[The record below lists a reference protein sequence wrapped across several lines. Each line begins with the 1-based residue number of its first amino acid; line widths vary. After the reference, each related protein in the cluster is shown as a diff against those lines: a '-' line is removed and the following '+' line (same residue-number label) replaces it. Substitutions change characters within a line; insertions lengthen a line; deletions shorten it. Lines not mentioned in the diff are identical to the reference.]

1 MSVVPERSDD
11 NHPVDMAN
19 EIFNGL
25 PNLIGVGNSLGGHF
39 NRLWCEYT
47 GLASFDNQGACWLK
61 ALHPDDYAH
70 IDSLWQQSITA
81 ITSFVYQ
88 ARLRHC
94 SGEYRWFL
102 LSFGAKKDPNSA
114 QCRWF
119 LSCTDIHQQMLEKQI
134 IAEKLAAQKNML
146 DASVDCIKVINND
159 GSLLHINK
167 AGSIA
172 LGIDVNRQQFGM
184 PWLGLLQP
192 EVRQRGKKALRKV
205 LSGRNARFAGLSATQ
220 DGRLQHW
227 DNILTP
233 VIDKD
238 SRIQNILCVSRDV
251 TSQRIAEKRLLIASE
266 YDELTG
272 LPNRRLFKK
281 RLKQEMKRSLA
292 NNKSLGLILLDL
304 DHFKLVNDTLGHD
317 AGDHLL
323 RVLARRLK
331 ADLNPNSFVSRLGGD
346 EFAVVISDV
355 ENEQNIFKI
364 ANNFLLQLETP
375 ITHGGKALHCGMSI
389 GGALYPQD
397 ARDASELMKC
407 ADTALY
413 ELKDGGRGGVY
424 MFNPQMMDKA
434 RERAT
439 QLNHARQI
447 VRNNQIRP
455 SYQPKVNL
463 TTGTIVG
470 FEALLRWYCPQKG
483 IQMPDSVCEA
493 FNDYE
498 LATKIGETM
507 QMKVFAD
514 ISAWLASG
522 AEVLPVSLNASPIE
536 FLRDSYAE
544 TFLQRLQM
552 FNIPH
557 HLIELE
563 VTEHAF
569 NKHGSKYV
577 LRALQMLKEMGIRI
591 ALDDFGTGHSSFT
604 HLMNYPLDCIKL
616 DRDFIRRM
624 NHEAA
629 ILGIVESMGILGQK
643 LSIDII
649 AEGIET
655 EQQRQT
661 LCNSGYHLG
670 QGFLFSQAVEAPRAL
685 SMLLKRPAPKI
696 TA

>member
-1 MSVVPERSDD
+1 MNVLPEHSDG
-11 NHPVDMAN
+11 NHPVDIAN

-39 NRLWCEYT
+39 NTLWCDYT
-47 GLASFDNQGACWLK
+47 GLSSFDNSDLCWLK
-61 ALHPDDYAH
+61 ALHPDDLARV
-70 IDSLWQQSITA
+70 DTLWKASG
-81 ITSFVYQ
+81 SFIEEV
-88 ARLRHC
+88 RLRHY

-102 LSFGAKKDPNSA
+102 LSFAARMVPNST
-114 QCRWF
+114 QKHWY
-119 LSCTDIHQQMLEKQI
+119 LSCADIHQQMMEKQTI
-134 IAEKLAAQKNML
+134 TEMLAAQKNML
-146 DASVDCIKVINND
+146 DASVDCIKLINND
-159 GSLLHINK
+159 GSVQHMNK

-172 LGIDVNRQQFGM
+172 LGIDENQQQFGM

-192 EVRQRGKKALRKV
+192 EVRKRGRKALRKV
-205 LSGRNARFAGLSATQ
+205 LSGKNARFAGLSAAP
-220 DGRLQHW
+220 DGTLQHW
-227 DNILTP
+227 DNILSP
-233 VIDKD
+233 VIDND
-238 SRIQNILCVSRDV
+238 DRIQNILCVSRDV
-251 TSQRIAEKRLLIASE
+251 TSQRITEQRLLIASE

-272 LPNRRLFKK
+272 LPNRRLFKRK
-281 RLKQEMKRSLA
+281 LKQEMKRALS

-323 RVLARRLK
+323 RVLSRRLM
-331 ADLNPNSFVSRLGGD
+331 AHLNSNSFVSRLGGD

-355 ENEQNIFKI
+355 ENEQDIFKI
-364 ANNFLLQLETP
+364 ANSFLMQLESP

-389 GGALYPQD
+389 GCALYPQD

-424 MFNPQMMDKA
+424 MFNPKMMDKA
-434 RERAT
+434 KDRAA

-455 SYQPKVNL
+455 SYQPKVSL
-463 TTGTIVG
+463 ATGAIVG

-483 IQMPDSVCEA
+483 MQMPDTVREA

-514 ISAWLASG
+514 ISDWLAAG

-536 FLRDSYAE
+536 FLRDTYAE

-604 HLMNYPLDCIKL
+604 HLMDYPLDCIKL

-624 NHEAA
+624 NNEPA
-629 ILGIVESMGILGQK
+629 ILGIVESMGVLGQK
-643 LSIDII
+643 LAIDII

-661 LCNSGYHLG
+661 LRDSGYHLG
-670 QGFLFSQAVEAPRAL
+670 QGFLFSQAVEAPGAL
-685 SMLLKRPAPKI
+685 NMLRQNVPSNL
-696 TA
+696 

>member
-1 MSVVPERSDD
+1 MSVLPECNDG
-11 NHPVDMAN
+11 NHPFDIAN
-19 EIFNGL
+19 EIFDGL
-25 PNLIGVGNSLGGHF
+25 PNLIGVGNSFGGHF
-39 NRLWCEYT
+39 NKLWCEYSGLSSYDNRNT
-47 GLASFDNQGACWLK
+47 GWLK
-61 ALHPDDYAH
+61 ALHPDDYALV
-70 IDSLWQQSITA
+70 DSLCQQAMTTA
-81 ITSFVYQ
+81 TSFVKQ

-102 LSFGAKKDPNSA
+102 LSFGVKKAPNSA
-114 QCRWF
+114 HNHWF
-119 LSCTDIHQQMLEKQI
+119 LSCTDIHHQMLEKQI

-159 GSLLHINK
+159 GSLLHMNK

-172 LGIDVNRQQFGM
+172 LGVDENQQQFGM

-192 EVRQRGKKALRKV
+192 EVRQRGQKALRKV
-205 LSGRNARFAGLSATQ
+205 LSGKNARFAGLSATP

-227 DNILTP
+227 DNILSP
-233 VIDKD
+233 VFDKD
-238 SRIQNILCVSRDV
+238 ARIQNILCVSRDV
-251 TSQRIAEKRLLIASE
+251 SSQRIAEKRLLIASE

-281 RLKQEMKRSLA
+281 RLKQEMKRSRA

-331 ADLNPNSFVSRLGGD
+331 ADLNANSFVSRLGGD

-355 ENEQNIFKI
+355 ENEQDIFKI

-463 TTGTIVG
+463 ATGAIVG
-470 FEALLRWYCPQKG
+470 FEALLRWYCPQNG
-483 IQMPDSVCEA
+483 IQTPDSVCEA

-624 NHEAA
+624 NNETA

>member
-1 MSVVPERSDD
+1 MSVLPERSDEKP
-11 NHPVDMAN
+11 PVDMAN

-25 PNLIGVGNSLGGHF
+25 PNLIGMGNSLGGHF
-39 NRLWCEYT
+39 NKLWCEYT
-47 GLASFDNQGACWLK
+47 GISSFDNPGACWLK
-61 ALHPDDYAH
+61 ALHPAEYPL
-70 IDSLWQQSITA
+70 IEPLWQQAIATA
-81 ITSFVYQ
+81 TSFVNEV
-88 ARLRHC
+88 RLRQYN
-94 SGEYRWFL
+94 GEYRWFL
-102 LSFGAKKDPNSA
+102 LSFGAKKKPDSEETD
-114 QCRWF
+114 WF
-119 LSCTDIHQQMLEKQI
+119 LSGTDIHDSVLEKQRI
-134 IAEKLAAQKNML
+134 TTTLAAQKNML

-159 GSLLHINK
+159 GTLLHINR
-167 AGSIA
+167 AGSVA
-172 LGIDVNRQQFGM
+172 LGIDEHQPQFGM
-184 PWLGLLQP
+184 PWLNLLQP
-192 EVRQRGKKALRKV
+192 EVRSRGKKALRKV
-205 LSGRNARFAGLSATQ
+205 LTGKNARFAGLSATP
-220 DGRLQHW
+220 DGKLQHW
-227 DNILTP
+227 DNILSP
-233 VIDKD
+233 VFDNED
-238 SRIQNILCVSRDV
+238 RIENILCVSRDV
-251 TSQRIAEKRLLIASE
+251 SSQRIAEKRLLIASQ

-281 RLKQEMKRSLA
+281 RLKQEMKRALSS
-292 NNKSLGLILLDL
+292 NKSLGLILLDL
-304 DHFKLVNDTLGHD
+304 DHFKLVNDTLGHA

-323 RVLARRLK
+323 RVLSRRLT
-331 ADLNPNSFVSRLGGD
+331 AYLNPNSFVSRLGGD
-346 EFAVVISDV
+346 EFAIVIGDV
-355 ENEQNIFKI
+355 ENEQDIYKI
-364 ANNFLLQLETP
+364 ANTFLLQLESP

-389 GGALYPQD
+389 GCALYPQD

-434 RERAT
+434 KERAA

-447 VRNNQIRP
+447 VRDNQIRP
-455 SYQPKVNL
+455 SYQPKVSL
-463 TTGTIVG
+463 ATGAIVG
-470 FEALLRWYCPQKG
+470 FEALLRWYCPHHGMK
-483 IQMPDSVCEA
+483 MPDTVVEA

-498 LATKIGETM
+498 LATKISETM

-514 ISAWLASG
+514 IATWIASG
-522 AEVLPVSLNASPIE
+522 VEVLPVSLNAAPIE
-536 FLRDSYAE
+536 FLRDNYAE
-544 TFLQRLQM
+544 TFLRRLQM
-552 FNIPH
+552 FRIPH

-604 HLMNYPLDCIKL
+604 HLMDYPLDCIKL

-624 NHEAA
+624 NNEPA

-661 LCNSGYHLG
+661 LRDSGYHLG
-670 QGFLFSQAVEAPRAL
+670 QGFLFSQAVEAPQVIN
-685 SMLLKRPAPKI
+685 MLRENVPSN
-696 TA
+696 T

>member
-1 MSVVPERSDD
+1 MSVLPERSDEKP
-11 NHPVDMAN
+11 PVDMAN

-25 PNLIGVGNSLGGHF
+25 PNLIGMGNSLGGHF
-39 NRLWCEYT
+39 NKLWCEYT
-47 GLASFDNQGACWLK
+47 GLSSFDNPGACWLK
-61 ALHPDDYAH
+61 ALHPAEYPL
-70 IDSLWQQSITA
+70 IESLWQQAIATA
-81 ITSFVYQ
+81 TSFVNEV
-88 ARLRHC
+88 RLRQYN
-94 SGEYRWFL
+94 GEYRWFL
-102 LSFGAKKDPNSA
+102 LSFGAKKKPDSEETD
-114 QCRWF
+114 WY
-119 LSCTDIHQQMLEKQI
+119 LSGTDIHDSVLEKQRI
-134 IAEKLAAQKNML
+134 TTTLAAQKNML

-159 GSLLHINK
+159 GTLLHINR
-167 AGSIA
+167 AGSVA
-172 LGIDVNRQQFGM
+172 LGIDEHQPQFGM
-184 PWLGLLQP
+184 PWLNLLQP
-192 EVRQRGKKALRKV
+192 EVRSRGKKALRKV
-205 LSGRNARFAGLSATQ
+205 LTGKNARFAGLSATP
-220 DGRLQHW
+220 DGKLQHW
-227 DNILTP
+227 DNILSP
-233 VIDKD
+233 VFDNED
-238 SRIQNILCVSRDV
+238 RIENILCVSRDV
-251 TSQRIAEKRLLIASE
+251 SSQRIAEKRLLIASQ

-281 RLKQEMKRSLA
+281 RLKQEMKRALSTH
-292 NNKSLGLILLDL
+292 KSLGLILLDL
-304 DHFKLVNDTLGHD
+304 DHFKLVNDTLGHA

-323 RVLARRLK
+323 RVLSRRLT
-331 ADLNPNSFVSRLGGD
+331 AYLNPNSFVSRLGGD
-346 EFAVVISDV
+346 EFAIVIGDV
-355 ENEQNIFKI
+355 ENEQDIYKI
-364 ANNFLLQLETP
+364 ANTFLLQLESP

-389 GGALYPQD
+389 GCALYPQD

-434 RERAT
+434 KERAA

-447 VRNNQIRP
+447 VRDNQIRP
-455 SYQPKVNL
+455 SYQPKVSL
-463 TTGTIVG
+463 ATGAIVG
-470 FEALLRWYCPQKG
+470 FEALLRWYCPHHGMK
-483 IQMPDSVCEA
+483 MPDTVVEA

-498 LATKIGETM
+498 LATKISETM

-514 ISAWLASG
+514 IATWIASG
-522 AEVLPVSLNASPIE
+522 VEVLPVSLNAAPIE
-536 FLRDSYAE
+536 FLRDNYAE
-544 TFLQRLQM
+544 TFLRRLQM
-552 FNIPH
+552 FRIPH

-604 HLMNYPLDCIKL
+604 HLMDYPLDCIKL

-624 NHEAA
+624 NNEPA

-661 LCNSGYHLG
+661 LRDSGYHLG
-670 QGFLFSQAVEAPRAL
+670 QGFLFSQAVEAPQVIN
-685 SMLLKRPAPKI
+685 MLRENVPSN
-696 TA
+696 T

>member
-1 MSVVPERSDD
+1 MNVLPEHSDE
-11 NHPVDMAN
+11 NHPVDIAN

-25 PNLIGVGNSLGGHF
+25 PNLIGVGKGLGGHF
-39 NRLWCEYT
+39 NTLWCEYT
-47 GLASFDNQGACWLK
+47 GLSSFDHNDVGWLE
-61 ALHPDDYAH
+61 ALHSDEYAH
-70 IDSLWQQSITA
+70 ITMLQQQSMLSA
-81 ITSFVYQ
+81 DSFVQ
-88 ARLRHC
+88 EARLRHC

-102 LSFGAKKDPNSA
+102 LSFGAKKDQGSTLVH
-114 QCRWF
+114 WY
-119 LSCTDIHQQMLEKQI
+119 LSCADIHEKMLKKQLT
-134 IAEKLAAQKNML
+134 AETLAAQKNML

-159 GSLLHINK
+159 GSVLHMNK

-172 LGIDVNRQQFGM
+172 LGLDENQQQFGM

-192 EVRQRGKKALRKV
+192 EVRNRGRKALRKV
-205 LSGRNARFAGLSATQ
+205 LNGKNARFAGLSASPT
-220 DGRLQHW
+220 GTLQHW
-227 DNILTP
+227 DNILSP
-233 VIDKD
+233 VFDKD
-238 SRIQNILCVSRDV
+238 EQIQNILCVSRDV

-281 RLKQEMKRSLA
+281 KLKQEMKQALS
-292 NNKSLGLILLDL
+292 NNTSLGLILLDL
-304 DHFKLVNDTLGHD
+304 DHFKLVNDTLGHA

-323 RVLARRLK
+323 RVLARRLT
-331 ADLNPNSFVSRLGGD
+331 AYLNNNSFVSRLGGD
-346 EFAVVISDV
+346 EFAIVMSDV
-355 ENEQNIFKI
+355 ENEQDIFKI
-364 ANNFLLQLETP
+364 ANAFLMQLESP
-375 ITHGGKALHCGMSI
+375 ITYGGKALHCGMSI
-389 GGALYPQD
+389 GGAIYPQD

-434 RERAT
+434 KERAA

-447 VRNNQIRP
+447 VRNNLIRP
-455 SYQPKVNL
+455 SYQPKVSLNN
-463 TTGTIVG
+463 GAIIG
-470 FEALLRWYCPQKG
+470 FEALLRWYCPLKG
-483 IQMPDSVCEA
+483 MQMPDTVSEA

-498 LATKIGETM
+498 LATKLSETM
-507 QMKVFAD
+507 QMKVFTD
-514 ISAWLASG
+514 ISGWLAAG
-522 AEVLPVSLNASPIE
+522 IEVLPVSLNASPIE
-536 FLRDSYAE
+536 FLRDNYAE
-544 TFLQRLQM
+544 TFLRRLQM
-552 FNIPH
+552 FHIPH

-604 HLMNYPLDCIKL
+604 HLMDYPLDCIKL

-624 NHEAA
+624 NHEPA

-661 LCNSGYHLG
+661 LCDSGYHLG
-670 QGFLFSQAVEAPRAL
+670 QGFLFSQAVEAPKVL
-685 SMLLKRPAPKI
+685 NMLRQNVTLNL
-696 TA
+696 

>member
-1 MSVVPERSDD
+1 MSVLPERSDEKP
-11 NHPVDMAN
+11 PVDMAN

-25 PNLIGVGNSLGGHF
+25 PNLIGMGNSLGGHF
-39 NRLWCEYT
+39 NKLWCQYT
-47 GLASFDNQGACWLK
+47 GLSSFDNPGACWLK
-61 ALHPDDYAH
+61 ALHPAEYPL
-70 IDSLWQQSITA
+70 IEPLWQQAIATA
-81 ITSFVYQ
+81 TSFVNEV
-88 ARLRHC
+88 RLRQYN
-94 SGEYRWFL
+94 GEYRWFL
-102 LSFGAKKDPNSA
+102 LSFGAKKKSDSEETD
-114 QCRWF
+114 WY
-119 LSCTDIHQQMLEKQI
+119 LSGTDIHDSVLEKQRI
-134 IAEKLAAQKNML
+134 TTTLAAQKNML

-159 GSLLHINK
+159 GTLLHINR
-167 AGSIA
+167 AGSVA
-172 LGIDVNRQQFGM
+172 LGIDEHQPQFGM
-184 PWLGLLQP
+184 PWLNLLQP
-192 EVRQRGKKALRKV
+192 EVRSRGKKALRKV
-205 LSGRNARFAGLSATQ
+205 LTGKNARFAGLSATP
-220 DGRLQHW
+220 DGKLQHW
-227 DNILTP
+227 DNILSP
-233 VIDKD
+233 VFDNED
-238 SRIQNILCVSRDV
+238 RIENILCVSRDV
-251 TSQRIAEKRLLIASE
+251 SSQRIAEKRLLIASQ

-281 RLKQEMKRSLA
+281 RLKQEMKRALSS
-292 NNKSLGLILLDL
+292 NKSLGLILLDL
-304 DHFKLVNDTLGHD
+304 DHFKLVNDTLGHA

-323 RVLARRLK
+323 RVLSRRLT
-331 ADLNPNSFVSRLGGD
+331 AYLNPNSFVSRLGGD
-346 EFAVVISDV
+346 EFAIVIGDV
-355 ENEQNIFKI
+355 ENEQDIYKI
-364 ANNFLLQLETP
+364 ANTFLLQLESP

-389 GGALYPQD
+389 GCALYPQD

-434 RERAT
+434 KERAA

-447 VRNNQIRP
+447 VRDNQIRP
-455 SYQPKVNL
+455 SYQPKVSL
-463 TTGTIVG
+463 ATGAIVG
-470 FEALLRWYCPQKG
+470 FEALLRWYCPHHGMK
-483 IQMPDSVCEA
+483 MPDTVVEA

-498 LATKIGETM
+498 LATKISETM

-514 ISAWLASG
+514 IATWIASG
-522 AEVLPVSLNASPIE
+522 VEVLPVSLNAAPIE
-536 FLRDSYAE
+536 FLRDNYAE
-544 TFLQRLQM
+544 TFLRRLQM
-552 FNIPH
+552 FRIPH

-604 HLMNYPLDCIKL
+604 HLMDYPLDCIKL

-624 NHEAA
+624 NNEPA

-661 LCNSGYHLG
+661 LRDSGYHLG
-670 QGFLFSQAVEAPRAL
+670 QGFLFSQAVEATQVIN
-685 SMLLKRPAPKI
+685 MLRENVPSN
-696 TA
+696 T

>member
-1 MSVVPERSDD
+1 M
-11 NHPVDMAN
+11 
-19 EIFNGL
+19 
-25 PNLIGVGNSLGGHF
+25 
-39 NRLWCEYT
+39 
-47 GLASFDNQGACWLK
+47 
-61 ALHPDDYAH
+61 
-70 IDSLWQQSITA
+70 
-81 ITSFVYQ
+81 
-88 ARLRHC
+88 
-94 SGEYRWFL
+94 
-102 LSFGAKKDPNSA
+102 
-114 QCRWF
+114 
-119 LSCTDIHQQMLEKQI
+119 
-134 IAEKLAAQKNML
+134 
-146 DASVDCIKVINND
+146 
-159 GSLLHINK
+159 
-167 AGSIA
+167 
-172 LGIDVNRQQFGM
+172 
-184 PWLGLLQP
+184 
-192 EVRQRGKKALRKV
+192 
-205 LSGRNARFAGLSATQ
+205 
-220 DGRLQHW
+220 
-227 DNILTP
+227 
-233 VIDKD
+233 
-238 SRIQNILCVSRDV
+238 
-251 TSQRIAEKRLLIASE
+251 
-266 YDELTG
+266 
-272 LPNRRLFKK
+272 
-281 RLKQEMKRSLA
+281 
-292 NNKSLGLILLDL
+292 
-304 DHFKLVNDTLGHD
+304 
-317 AGDHLL
+317 
-323 RVLARRLK
+323 
-331 ADLNPNSFVSRLGGD
+331 
-346 EFAVVISDV
+346 
-355 ENEQNIFKI
+355 
-364 ANNFLLQLETP
+364 
-375 ITHGGKALHCGMSI
+375 
-389 GGALYPQD
+389 
-397 ARDASELMKC
+397 
-407 ADTALY
+407 
-413 ELKDGGRGGVY
+413 
-424 MFNPQMMDKA
+424 
-434 RERAT
+434 
-439 QLNHARQI
+439 
-447 VRNNQIRP
+447 RNNQIRP

-463 TTGTIVG
+463 ATGAIVG
-470 FEALLRWYCPQKG
+470 FEALLRWYCPQNG
-483 IQMPDSVCEA
+483 IQTPDSVCEA

-604 HLMNYPLDCIKL
+604 QLMNYPLDCIKL

-624 NHEAA
+624 NNETA